1 MKRIYQ
7 LKGCILC
14 MVAMILLNVDVSF
27 AQYTVQVAA
36 YKDIVP
42 NSHFSARGVNNVRME
57 RKPNYMKY
65 YHGNFSDIGSAESAL
80 SDVLSKGFQYAR
92 IINLLEARANCP
104 ASCAQ
109 PAPPPPVVNKPAPPP
124 PIVVIPPPPPP
135 PEPAPLPARLQHIF
149 FDFDRSDLRPE
160 SINRLD
166 ELCEYLRAHPDCILE
181 VHAHTDSKGSKE
193 YNEALARRR
202 ANSAVSYL
210 TRKGCVSPSN
220 IAELTFGE
228 DSPIAKNQV
237 GGGDAPDGRQL
248 NRRVEFRV
256 KCNGQY
262 VDVVEE
268 IYVPQHLKGH
278 NDSKLFRR

>member
-7 LKGCILC
+7 LTGGILC
-14 MVAMILLNVDVSF
+14 MVALLLFNVDVSL

-36 YKDIVP
+36 YKDVVP

-57 RKPNYMKY
+57 RKPNYIKY
-65 YHGNFSDIGSAESAL
+65 YHGNFSDLGSAEAAL
-80 SDVLSKGFQYAR
+80 GDVLSKGFQYAR
-92 IINLLEARANCP
+92 IINLAEARANCP

-109 PAPPPPVVNKPAPPP
+109 PAAPPVITKPAPPP
-124 PIVVIPPPPPP
+124 PKVVITPPPP
-135 PEPAPLPARLQHIF
+135 PEPAPMPARLQHIF

-160 SINRLD
+160 SVNRLD
-166 ELCEYLRAHPDCILE
+166 ELCEYLQSNSDCTLE
-181 VHAHTDSKGSKE
+181 VHAHTDSKGSKA
-193 YNEALARRR
+193 YNDALAKRR
-202 ANSAVSYL
+202 ANSAVNYL
-210 TRKGCVSPSN
+210 LSKGCISPSK
-220 IAELTFGE
+220 ISELTFGE

-256 KCNGQY
+256 KCSGQY

-268 IYVPQHLKGH
+268 IYVPQHLQGQ
-278 NDSKLFRR
+278 NSSKLFRR